1 MTAFSRGD
9 FGSGQRLSRSG
20 FVVFGLLTFWV
31 YSTLRFASALRM
43 HFTRRWKE
51 LEPGLAA
58 ANAAPRALA
67 RLKSDGFNARVGI
80 SWTAAFLFAADAG
93 LVIYW
98 FIHWVVLANDID
110 YATALGVVGLSSA
123 VFFAATVVTM
133 VWALS
138 TVRRHEVTELLIK
151 EGGPAALLRGPTA
164 LSDDMAN
171 RWDHQANKT
180 TLFLVCSVPIA
191 FSPTIGVHLMIT
203 GALPGYELALPLLC
217 FLLAGTF
224 HVWGTMLLVDLF
236 NDHLQSEARHSG
248 AGSLRRMIAEDNVN
262 SRTEEV
268 QPERELLAIM
278 LTDIFGY
285 SKAMERDEKRT
296 YTKLVEHNRLIRSAI
311 GTYRGREIDT
321 IGDAFLVT
329 FHSALDAV
337 DCALAVQRT
346 FKDLNLGR
354 ESDDRLLV
362 RIGIHLGDVLITGN
376 RVYGD
381 AVNVASRI
389 ESLAEPGGICVSEP
403 VFEMVR
409 KKVQLD
415 VERIEGVQLK
425 NIEVAPRLYR
435 IKLPD

>member
-1 MTAFSRGD
+1 
-9 FGSGQRLSRSG
+9 
-20 FVVFGLLTFWV
+20 
-31 YSTLRFASALRM
+31 
-43 HFTRRWKE
+43 
-51 LEPGLAA
+51 
-58 ANAAPRALA
+58 
-67 RLKSDGFNARVGI
+67 
-80 SWTAAFLFAADAG
+80 
-93 LVIYW
+93 
-98 FIHWVVLANDID
+98 
-110 YATALGVVGLSSA
+110 
-123 VFFAATVVTM
+123 
-133 VWALS
+133 
-138 TVRRHEVTELLIK
+138 
-151 EGGPAALLRGPTA
+151 
-164 LSDDMAN
+164 
-171 RWDHQANKT
+171 
-180 TLFLVCSVPIA
+180 
-191 FSPTIGVHLMIT
+191 
-203 GALPGYELALPLLC
+203 
-217 FLLAGTF
+217 
-224 HVWGTMLLVDLF
+224 MLLVDLF

>member
-1 MTAFSRGD
+1 
-9 FGSGQRLSRSG
+9 
-20 FVVFGLLTFWV
+20 
-31 YSTLRFASALRM
+31 
-43 HFTRRWKE
+43 
-51 LEPGLAA
+51 
-58 ANAAPRALA
+58 
-67 RLKSDGFNARVGI
+67 
-80 SWTAAFLFAADAG
+80 
-93 LVIYW
+93 
-98 FIHWVVLANDID
+98 
-110 YATALGVVGLSSA
+110 
-123 VFFAATVVTM
+123 
-133 VWALS
+133 
-138 TVRRHEVTELLIK
+138 
-151 EGGPAALLRGPTA
+151 
-164 LSDDMAN
+164 
-171 RWDHQANKT
+171 
-180 TLFLVCSVPIA
+180 
-191 FSPTIGVHLMIT
+191 
-203 GALPGYELALPLLC
+203 
-217 FLLAGTF
+217 
-224 HVWGTMLLVDLF
+224 
-236 NDHLQSEARHSG
+236 
-248 AGSLRRMIAEDNVN
+248 
-262 SRTEEV
+262 V

-285 SKAMERDEKRT
+285 SRAMERDEKRT

>member
-1 MTAFSRGD
+1 
-9 FGSGQRLSRSG
+9 
-20 FVVFGLLTFWV
+20 
-31 YSTLRFASALRM
+31 
-43 HFTRRWKE
+43 
-51 LEPGLAA
+51 
-58 ANAAPRALA
+58 
-67 RLKSDGFNARVGI
+67 
-80 SWTAAFLFAADAG
+80 
-93 LVIYW
+93 
-98 FIHWVVLANDID
+98 
-110 YATALGVVGLSSA
+110 
-123 VFFAATVVTM
+123 
-133 VWALS
+133 
-138 TVRRHEVTELLIK
+138 
-151 EGGPAALLRGPTA
+151 
-164 LSDDMAN
+164 
-171 RWDHQANKT
+171 
-180 TLFLVCSVPIA
+180 VPIA